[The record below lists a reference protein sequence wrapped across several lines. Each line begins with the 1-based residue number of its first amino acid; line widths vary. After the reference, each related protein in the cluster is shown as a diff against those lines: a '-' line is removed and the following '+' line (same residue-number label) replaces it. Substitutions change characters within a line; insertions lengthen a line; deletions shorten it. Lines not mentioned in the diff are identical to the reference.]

1 MMMIVSIA
9 AIAALGLILGWLLGL
24 ASNWFGTAV
33 DPVVE
38 RIAEALPGSQCGQ
51 CGYAGCAQAAAAVA
65 AGEAPVTLCPPGGRA
80 VAEKLAEIV
89 GTTFDPGNLPD
100 RGPLLARVRTDYCIG
115 CSRCIKAC
123 PTDAILGATKQL
135 HVVLGEACIGCGA
148 CTEVCPTG
156 GIDLEGIP
164 VTLRN
169 WRWHK
174 PGRLGHA

>member
-1 MMMIVSIA
+1 MMMIVSVA
-9 AIAALGLILGWLLGL
+9 AVAALGLVLGWLLGL
-24 ASNWFGTAV
+24 ASQWLGATV

-38 RIAEALPGSQCGQ
+38 RITEALPGSQCGQ
-51 CGYAGCAQAAAAVA
+51 CGYPGCAQAAAAVA
-65 AGEAPVTLCPPGGRA
+65 AGNAPVTLCPPGGRA
-80 VAEKLAEIV
+80 VAEKLAEIL
-89 GTTFDPGNLPD
+89 GATFDPGNVPD
-100 RGPLLARVRTDYCIG
+100 RAPLLARVRTDYCIG

-148 CTEVCPTG
+148 CAEACPTG

-174 PGRLGHA
+174 PGLGKA

>member
-1 MMMIVSIA
+1 MNAIWIA
-9 AIAALGLILGWLLGL
+9 VVAISLLGLIFGLILGY
-24 ASNWFGTAV
+24 ASRRFEV
-33 DPVVE
+33 EDDPVVE
-38 RIAEALPGSQCGQ
+38 KIDALLPQSQCGQ
-51 CGYAGCAQAAAAVA
+51 CGYPGCGQAAIALSK
-65 AGEAPVTLCPPGGRA
+65 GEAPVTLCPPGGRV
-80 VAEKLAEIV
+80 VAEKLAEIL

-115 CSRCIKAC
+115 CSRCFKSC

-135 HVVLGEACIGCGA
+135 HVVLEEACIGCGA
-148 CTEVCPTG
+148 CAEVCPTG

-174 PGRLGHA
+174 PGVGHA

>member
-1 MMMIVSIA
+1 MSAVLIA
-9 AIAALGLILGWLLGL
+9 VLALLALCLLGGAILGF
-24 ASNWFGTAV
+24 AAV
-33 DPVVE
+33 RFRVEGDP
-38 RIAEALPGSQCGQ
+38 IAEQINALLPQTQCGQ
-51 CGYAGCAQAAAAVA
+51 CGYPGCAQAAAAVA
-65 AGEAPVTLCPPGGRA
+65 AGNAPVTLCPPGGRA
-80 VAEKLAEIV
+80 VAEKLAEIL
-89 GTTFDPGNLPD
+89 GATFNPGNVPD
-100 RGPLLARVRTDYCIG
+100 RAPLLARVRTDYCIG

-148 CTEVCPTG
+148 CAEACPTG

-174 PGRLGHA
+174 PGLGKA